1 MLCNHN
7 VATVARRDSIEAAAM
22 KMRDSHVGDLIVTEM
37 RDGRVVPVGIVT
49 DRDLVVEVL
58 AESVAVDAVTVED
71 IMTTDLLSVN
81 EDNGLEFTVRKMCD
95 KGVRR
100 VPVVD
105 DEGTLIGVLSL
116 DDVIE
121 HVATLTSCIAKGV
134 QLELRTE
141 AEKRP

>member
-7 VATVARRDSIEAAAM
+7 VATVARRDSIEAAAI

-37 RDGRVVPVGIVT
+37 RGGRVVPVGIVT